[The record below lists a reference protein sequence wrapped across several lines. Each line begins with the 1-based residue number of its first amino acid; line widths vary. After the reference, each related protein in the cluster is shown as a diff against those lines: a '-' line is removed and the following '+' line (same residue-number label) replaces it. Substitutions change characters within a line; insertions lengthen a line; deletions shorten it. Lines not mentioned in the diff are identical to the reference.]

1 MTDHQDGNVQT
12 FCYRAAAICLDLSNQ
27 PSHCRSLKA
36 IPQNFAIAKHYQTA
50 LPSQYLYTLQKLRRA
65 PCLNIMCSQAFGS
78 TVTFANTLIWLRKP
92 CLVSGLV
99 PPLPTQLLANSI
111 DIPVSFLRSH
121 SRRPSSHKVQVPRLL
136 PLSATFRQPVFH
148 FSALS

>member
-92 CLVSGLV
+92 CLVSRWNGLH
-99 PPLPTQLLANSI
+99 LNMKIALASLSLTRKLLYYTRLYHYDKNMI
-111 DIPVSFLRSH
+111 FPSFFFLES
-121 SRRPSSHKVQVPRLL
+121 
-136 PLSATFRQPVFH
+136 
-148 FSALS
+148 

>member
-1 MTDHQDGNVQT
+1 MTNARLRQSLSPIWRQIIICKIKGKGVPPQCAIVVWSCWKIFIKDEENRGLHWAHHQDH
-12 FCYRAAAICLDLSNQ
+12 S
-27 PSHCRSLKA
+27 PSGPRQRPFRCKSRKYE
-36 IPQNFAIAKHYQTA
+36 K
-50 LPSQYLYTLQKLRRA
+50 
-65 PCLNIMCSQAFGS
+65 
-78 TVTFANTLIWLRKP
+78 LRKP

-136 PLSATFRQPVFH
+136 LLSGTFRRPVFH
-148 FSALS
+148 VSLLSWIFTLLY